1 MDIWN
6 LKAKEQHNLKPCPFC
21 GGEATK
27 CPCSEPDCNRIKC
40 KKCGVEIV
48 VDLDDYQHNVNL
60 WNTRPSIPDKDMKLK
75 LYEIESAI
83 RDHKEKRGLELC
95 AELRGLLDGG

>member
-1 MDIWN
+1 MPITTQIKLRTD
-6 LKAKEQHNLKPCPFC
+6 
-21 GGEATK
+21 T
-27 CPCSEPDCNRIKC
+27 SEPQTDHKHQ
-40 KKCGVEIV
+40 GS
-48 VDLDDYQHNVNL
+48 LA
-60 WNTRPSIPDKDMKLK
+60 DKDMKLK